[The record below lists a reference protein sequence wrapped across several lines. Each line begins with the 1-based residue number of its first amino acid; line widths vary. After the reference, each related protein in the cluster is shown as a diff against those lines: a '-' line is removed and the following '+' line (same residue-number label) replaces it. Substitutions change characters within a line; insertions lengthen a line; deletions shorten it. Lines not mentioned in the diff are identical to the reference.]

1 MNNIGFNANSESYLL
16 KTSTRFYSSWFLF
29 HMNVSIKYEVWLK
42 KISSPSTDDTR
53 FVFDVSFYKQ
63 TKALK
68 YSEESKKIF

>member
-1 MNNIGFNANSESYLL
+1 MFQLSM
-16 KTSTRFYSSWFLF
+16 KFD
-29 HMNVSIKYEVWLK
+29 LK